1 MLAETV
7 YNVYQALPEAEKVRL
22 YVMLE
27 NEQKA
32 RQPIEV
38 KDDNQMTPEEC
49 TEALMIILRKQR
61 SERLKNK
68 NLKVVK

>member
-7 YNVYQALPEAEKVRL
+7 YNVFQALPEAEKVRL

-27 NEQKA
+27 KDKKA
-32 RQPIEV
+32 TEPIEV
-38 KDDNQMTPEEC
+38 KDDGQLTDAEC
-49 TEALMIILRKQR
+49 TEALMLILRKQR
-61 SERLKNK
+61 NEKLKNK